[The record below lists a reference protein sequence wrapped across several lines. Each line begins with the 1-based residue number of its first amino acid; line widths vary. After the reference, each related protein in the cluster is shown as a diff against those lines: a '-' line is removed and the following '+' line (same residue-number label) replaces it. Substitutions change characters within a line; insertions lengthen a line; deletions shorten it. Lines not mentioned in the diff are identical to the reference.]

1 MVSAWRN
8 FKNIFSRQ
16 LFTFRPEMPIFH
28 FDQGHNGRICHILC
42 VNLSHQL
49 SVPDK
54 TMTENV
60 TCQNHNDCD
69 FFDCKGQC
77 DLITNK
83 CTKGV
88 VNNNLQVKFGYS
100 EKATKFEKIF
110 RLKFDATQ

>member
-1 MVSAWRN
+1 MGSPLNSNV
-8 FKNIFSRQ
+8 
-16 LFTFRPEMPIFH
+16 P
-28 FDQGHNGRICHILC
+28 NGRSVLLLIKLP
-42 VNLSHQL
+42 HQF

-88 VNNNLQVKFGYS
+88 VNNNLQVKFEYS
-100 EKATKFEKIF
+100 EKDTKFEKNLP
-110 RLKFDATQ
+110 LKI